1 VSETLRLIL
10 TKFTDETITL
20 FSMLLLLTMTALIAY
35 WFYNRK
41 KFRQLTHEIPASVV
55 KNYLDS
61 IIQNSTS
68 LKSSLFRGGGL
79 EMGNGIPSVV
89 PVGDLPSSM
98 SIGVGSAS
106 EEVNQKNA
114 EIASLTLKLNDR
126 TKQIADLEKTMQEF
140 SSGKGGSPEAE
151 ILKKELLSL
160 QTQLAEARSSGG
172 GGDANLQRDLSAV
185 TSERNDLRERLK
197 EYEIIEEDLAN
208 LKRLQQENDQLRA
221 ELASLKRGAPQVQI
235 PDAIIPAVAAVAA
248 VAEVAEVAEEE
259 EIDLEA
265 EMAKAIAESQPSAQ
279 LAEAT
284 PDSQDIPEEVAVEA
298 SEEAPAAEEP
308 EELAPATAEQKSA
321 EELLS
326 EFEKMLG

>member
-1 VSETLRLIL
+1 MSETLRLIL
-10 TKFTDETITL
+10 TKFTDETITV
-20 FSMLLLLTMTALIAY
+20 FSMLLLITMAGIIAY

-41 KFRQLTHEIPASVV
+41 KFHQLTHEIPASVV

-79 EMGNGIPSVV
+79 DMGNGIPSVV

-98 SIGVGSAS
+98 NISMGSAS

-114 EIASLTLKLNDR
+114 EIASLTLKLGDR
-126 TKQIADLEKTMQEF
+126 TKQISDLEKRMLDL
-140 SSGKGGSPEAE
+140 SAGKGSSAEAD
-151 ILKKELLSL
+151 ILKKEMATL
-160 QTQLAEARSSGG
+160 QAQLAEARAASGG
-172 GGDANLQRDLSAV
+172 DPNVQRELSTV
-185 TSERNDLRERLK
+185 TTERNDLRERLK

-208 LKRLQQENDQLRA
+208 LKRLQQENDQLKA
-221 ELASLKRGAPQVQI
+221 ELAALKRGASQSKNE
-235 PDAIIPAVAAVAA
+235 AAAVAPVMA
-248 VAEVAEVAEEE
+248 KEAPPVEMEE

-265 EMAKAIAESQPSAQ
+265 EMARAIAESKPSPKSVVV
-279 LAEAT
+279 EI
-284 PDSQDIPEEVAVEA
+284 PD
-298 SEEAPAAEEP
+298 EAPAVEG
-308 EELAPATAEQKSA
+308 EQKSA

>member
-1 VSETLRLIL
+1 VSETIRLIL
-10 TKFTDETITL
+10 TKFTDETITV
-20 FSMLLLLTMTALIAY
+20 FSMMLLITMAAIIAY

-41 KFRQLTHEIPASVV
+41 KFHQLTHEIPASVV

-79 EMGNGIPSVV
+79 DMGNGIPSVV
-89 PVGDLPSSM
+89 PVGDLPTSTN
-98 SIGVGSAS
+98 IGIGSTS

-126 TKQIADLEKTMQEF
+126 TKQISDLEKRMQELGA
-140 SSGKGGSPEAE
+140 GKGGSAEAD
-151 ILKKELLSL
+151 ILRKELAVL
-160 QTQLAEARSSGG
+160 QAQLADAK
-172 GGDANLQRDLSAV
+172 GDPNLQRDITIV

-208 LKRLQQENDQLRA
+208 LKRLQQENDQLKA
-221 ELASLKRGAPQVQI
+221 ELAALKKGGAQVKI
-235 PDAIIPAVAAVAA
+235 AEAVVAAPVASVVEA
-248 VAEVAEVAEEE
+248 IVEE

-265 EMAKAIAESQPSAQ
+265 EMARAIAESQP
-279 LAEAT
+279 
-284 PDSQDIPEEVAVEA
+284 
-298 SEEAPAAEEP
+298 APAAAAAKAEVAEVAEEVP
-308 EELAPATAEQKSA
+308 EAEGEQKSA

>member
-10 TKFTDETITL
+10 TKFTDETITV
-20 FSMLLLLTMTALIAY
+20 FSMLLLMTMAAIIAY

-41 KFRQLTHEIPASVV
+41 KFHQLTHEIPASVV

-79 EMGNGIPSVV
+79 DMGNGIPSVV

-98 SIGVGSAS
+98 SIGIGSGS

-114 EIASLTLKLNDR
+114 EIASLSLKLNDR
-126 TKQIADLEKTMQEF
+126 VKQISDLEKRMQDL
-140 SSGKGGSPEAE
+140 SSGKGGAE
-151 ILKKELLSL
+151 VDILKKDIAALQVQLS
-160 QTQLAEARSSGG
+160 EARASN
-172 GGDANLQRDLSAV
+172 GGDAGLQKDLATV
-185 TSERNDLRERLK
+185 TTERNDLRERLK

-208 LKRLQQENDQLRA
+208 LKRLQQENDQLKA
-221 ELASLKRGAPQVQI
+221 ELAALRRANPQVKMPEQ
-235 PDAIIPAVAAVAA
+235 PSTPPPPPVQSTD
-248 VAEVAEVAEEE
+248 
-259 EIDLEA
+259 IDLEE
-265 EMAKAIAESQPSAQ
+265 EMAKAVAESKPSPKTASVV
-279 LAEAT
+279 EV
-284 PDSQDIPEEVAVEA
+284 SEEVPNVEG
-298 SEEAPAAEEP
+298 
-308 EELAPATAEQKSA
+308 EQKSA

>member
-1 VSETLRLIL
+1 MSETLRLIL

-20 FSMLLLLTMTALIAY
+20 FSMLLLITMAGIIAY

-41 KFRQLTHEIPASVV
+41 KFHQLTHEIPASVV

-79 EMGNGIPSVV
+79 DMGNGIPSVV
-89 PVGDLPSSM
+89 PVGELPASM
-98 SIGVGSAS
+98 SIGVGSAL

-126 TKQIADLEKTMQEF
+126 TKQISDLEKRMQELG
-140 SSGKGGSPEAE
+140 SGKGGNAEAE
-151 ILKKELLSL
+151 ILKKEVGAL
-160 QTQLAEARSSGG
+160 QAQLAEARASSGG
-172 GGDANLQRDLSAV
+172 DPTLQRDLTAV

-208 LKRLQQENDQLRA
+208 LKRLQQENDQLKA
-221 ELASLKRGAPQVQI
+221 ELAALKRGTPQVKI
-235 PDAIIPAVAAVAA
+235 PDAVIAAAAV
-248 VAEVAEVAEEE
+248 EEE
-259 EIDLEA
+259 DLEA
-265 EMAKAIAESQPSAQ
+265 AMAQAIADSQPKSA
-279 LAEAT
+279 A
-284 PDSQDIPEEVAVEA
+284 PIDEEV
-298 SEEAPAAEEP
+298 PAAEV
-308 EELAPATAEQKSA
+308 EQKSA

>member
-1 VSETLRLIL
+1 MSETLRLVL
-10 TKFTDETITL
+10 TKFTDETITV
-20 FSMLLLLTMTALIAY
+20 FSMLLLFTMAAIVAY

-41 KFRQLTHEIPASVV
+41 KFHQLTHEIPASVV

-61 IIQNSTS
+61 IIQNSTA

-79 EMGNGIPSVV
+79 DIGNGIPSVV

-98 SIGVGSAS
+98 NISVGSAS

-126 TKQIADLEKTMQEF
+126 NKQITDLEKRLQDLAAGA
-140 SSGKGGSPEAE
+140 GKGGAE
-151 ILKKELLSL
+151 TDMLKKEISTLQAQLS
-160 QTQLAEARSSGG
+160 EARASSGG
-172 GGDANLQRDLSAV
+172 DPNLARDLQAV

-208 LKRLQQENDQLRA
+208 LKRLQQENDQLKA
-221 ELASLKRGAPQVQI
+221 ELAALKRGAPAAAPVT
-235 PDAIIPAVAAVAA
+235 PPPAPK
-248 VAEVAEVAEEE
+248 AEPAPAME

-265 EMAKAIAESQPSAQ
+265 EMAKAIADSKPAPKSAPVV
-279 LAEAT
+279 EV
-284 PDSQDIPEEVAVEA
+284 PDVPVVEG
-298 SEEAPAAEEP
+298 
-308 EELAPATAEQKSA
+308 EQKSA

>member
-1 VSETLRLIL
+1 MSETLRLIL
-10 TKFTDETITL
+10 TKFTDETITV
-20 FSMLLLLTMTALIAY
+20 FSMLLLVTMAGIIAY

-41 KFRQLTHEIPASVV
+41 KFHQLTHEIPASVV

-61 IIQNSTS
+61 IIQNSTA

-79 EMGNGIPSVV
+79 DMGNGIPSVV

-126 TKQIADLEKTMQEF
+126 IKQISDLEKRMQEL
-140 SSGKGGSPEAE
+140 SSGKGSAE
-151 ILKKELLSL
+151 VDMLKKDIASL
-160 QTQLAEARSSGG
+160 QSQLNDARASS
-172 GGDANLQRDLSAV
+172 GGDANLQRDLSAI

-208 LKRLQQENDQLRA
+208 LKRLQQENDQLKA
-221 ELASLKRGAPQVQI
+221 ELAALRRGAPQVKV
-235 PDAIIPAVAAVAA
+235 PEAVTPPPAPAAPAPV
-248 VAEVAEVAEEE
+248 ED

-265 EMAKAIAESQPSAQ
+265 EMAKAIQESKPAPK
-279 LAEAT
+279 AAAVVEV
-284 PDSQDIPEEVAVEA
+284 PEEVPSVEG
-298 SEEAPAAEEP
+298 
-308 EELAPATAEQKSA
+308 EQKSA